1 MKTISLLPVNKK
13 PQIHTNDRI
22 LDALL
27 AEQIDVLMA
36 CGGRG
41 RCATCHVYVEGGADC
56 LTPMT
61 PREEKTLGR
70 VSQRGQ
76 SSRLA
81 CQARVVK
88 EGVKVRLP
96 QGMYV
101 DQSTNVEAL
110 IGKRAQSNILHP
122 ITGEV
127 LVEEGKLVTRTFIMK
142 LQDVQVDL
150 QRLKADVDEA

>member
-13 PQIHTNDRI
+13 PQINTNDRI

-27 AEQIDVLMA
+27 AEQVDVLMA

-56 LTPMT
+56 LTPPT
-61 PREEKTLGR
+61 QREIKTLGR

-76 SSRLA
+76 GSRLA
-81 CQARVVK
+81 CQARVIK
-88 EGVKVRLP
+88 EGVQVRLP

-101 DQSTNVEAL
+101 HQGTNVEAL

-150 QRLKADVDEA
+150 ERLRGDVDEA